1 MAAVDQEWRAVAARP
16 MVLAA
21 LSLILAWSLM
31 GNSPKPD
38 VLKKIGSARAACAK
52 LARPNF
58 LEILRGLYNKMN
70 DDRILAV
77 AGGLAFFGLL
87 ALFPGIA
94 AFVALYGLFADWST
108 INGSL
113 GTLTFMLPHGSPE
126 IIADEVRR
134 VAAQGNGALGIKFF
148 VGVVIALWSA
158 NSGIKAMFDALNV
171 AYGEQEKRGFIA
183 LNLQSLLFT
192 LAAIVASIAAFL
204 AVVAAPVIFRF
215 LGFGSVEATIY
226 IVRWPLLAGIVLLGL
241 SILYRFGPSRAP
253 QKWRAITW
261 GSTVA
266 TLLWIATSVLFSWY
280 VASIGNYS
288 RTYGTLGA
296 IIGFMTWIWLS
307 AIVVILGAEIN
318 AELERYARQRGEVME
333 A

>member
-1 MAAVDQEWRAVAARP
+1 

-21 LSLILAWSLM
+21 LSLALTWSLM
-31 GNSPKPD
+31 HNRPQSDVPIKSSPTAALRHP
-38 VLKKIGSARAACAK
+38 ARE
-52 LARPNF
+52 NF
-58 LEILRGLYNKMN
+58 LVIFHGLYNKMN

-77 AGGLAFFGLL
+77 AGGLSFFGLL

-108 INGSL
+108 INGNL
-113 GTLTFMLPHGSPE
+113 GTLTFMLPHGSAE

-148 VGVVIALWSA
+148 ASVVIALWSA

-171 AYGEQEKRGFIA
+171 AYAEQEKRGFIA

-192 LAAIVASIAAFL
+192 LGAIVASIAAFL
-204 AVVAAPVIFRF
+204 AVVAAPVVFRF
-215 LGFGSVEATIY
+215 MGFASVEATID
-226 IVRWPLLAGIVLLGL
+226 IVRWPLLTVIVLFGL

-253 QKWRAITW
+253 QKWRAVTW
-261 GSTVA
+261 GSAAA
-266 TLLWIATSVLFSWY
+266 TLLWVAISVLFSWY

-307 AIVVILGAEIN
+307 AIAVLLGAEIN
-318 AELERYARQRGEVME
+318 AELERYARQRSK
-333 A
+333 

>member
-1 MAAVDQEWRAVAARP
+1 MAAVDQEWRAMAARP

-21 LSLILAWSLM
+21 LSLVLAWSLM
-31 GNSPKPD
+31 RNGPKPD
-38 VLKKIGSARAACAK
+38 VPKKIGSARAACAK

-108 INGSL
+108 ISGNL
-113 GTLTFMLPHGSPE
+113 GTLTFMLPHGSAE
-126 IIADEVRR
+126 IIADEVKR

-148 VGVVIALWSA
+148 FGLLIALWSA
-158 NSGIKAMFDALNV
+158 NSGIKSMFDALNV

-253 QKWRAITW
+253 QKWRYVSW

-266 TLLWIATSVLFSWY
+266 TLLWVAISVLFSWY

-288 RTYGTLGA
+288 RTYGALGA

-318 AELERYARQRGEVME
+318 AELERHARQPGEVME
-333 A
+333 P